1 MLSVHEGPASIS
13 PRGVNC
19 HIAPGIILSNEPGV
33 YQEGKFGIRLE
44 NEILCIELENGKYG
58 FETITFC
65 PFEREAI
72 LTELLTEKEKAWLNA
87 YHARVCDTLKPLLSS
102 EVLKWLEAEASEI

>member
-1 MLSVHEGPASIS
+1 M
-13 PRGVNC
+13 
-19 HIAPGIILSNEPGV
+19 ILSNEPGV

-72 LTELLTEKEKAWLNA
+72 LPELLTEKEKAWLNA
-87 YHARVCDTLKPLLSS
+87 YHARVYDTLKPLLST
-102 EVLKWLEAEASEI
+102 EEQVWLKAAASEI

>member
-1 MLSVHEGPASIS
+1 MIT
-13 PRGVNC
+13 
-19 HIAPGIILSNEPGV
+19 SNEPGV
-33 YQEGKFGIRLE
+33 YIENGFGIRLE
-44 NEILCIELENGKYG
+44 NEILCTELENGKYG

-87 YHARVCDTLKPLLSS
+87 YHARVCDTLKPLFSS
-102 EVLKWLEAEASEI
+102 EELKWLEAEAAEI